1 MVLFLLWRNFP
12 HLQIRTFFKFILL
25 HRCNSTFDNCVKSDL
40 MLMHFIMVK
49 RHYSH
54 TDYRVE
60 WCIFLFGHLSACFP
74 YSCSKGVCVSL
85 FSFEMSYMFCDLFG
99 SVAVEVA

>member
-1 MVLFLLWRNFP
+1 
-12 HLQIRTFFKFILL
+12 
-25 HRCNSTFDNCVKSDL
+25 

-49 RHYSH
+49 RLYSH